1 MLPTLVRRVGMVA
14 ATGVV
19 LANDHQE
26 KLPIYPI
33 QSPEI
38 LLQETPSAL
47 EKQIGQVR
55 KTVSQTYGDAHAQV
69 QGVVSKWIGVE
80 HSVENRVKSLISPTE
95 PVTPGILYVGIA
107 TLSGSVFARN
117 RIILTRLALPPT
129 LLILSMN
136 QFLPQTTHNIR
147 AYLSDLE
154 DTYLP
159 TFAQKHETGKA
170 HSTMGWEMLKEKVAS
185 GRESFGNG
193 VESAVDKLQEAT
205 GLKVKEA
212 MGWGNRVE
220 SKVLDAVKSLGD
232 SDKKP

>member
-1 MLPTLVRRVGMVA
+1 MRRFKASSQSGLV
-14 ATGVV
+14 
-19 LANDHQE
+19 
-26 KLPIYPI
+26 
-33 QSPEI
+33 SSI
-38 LLQETPSAL
+38 LLRVRLNAL
-47 EKQIGQVR
+47 TLLDFVHIYV
-55 KTVSQTYGDAHAQV
+55 D
-69 QGVVSKWIGVE
+69 
-80 HSVENRVKSLISPTE
+80 RVKSLISPTE